1 MPGKAIIQREV
12 VTGNLDPNGQSIQDI
27 PFQLQIVESGPE
39 YDITVWQE
47 LPTGGGGDG
56 IEEFYPSLS
65 DTQEM
70 ADMIM
75 NWAKSK
81 PWYQSTGTNPLP
93 QIPAGWWNG
102 YTASDRPAVR
112 SAPPGVWPVP
122 LALNKNLINIKLTFN
137 FNNSGHTYYK
147 TVVG

>member
-1 MPGKAIIQREV
+1 MGKAIIQREV
-12 VTGNLDPNGQSIQDI
+12 VTGPDTNDGQSIEDI
-27 PFQLQIVESGPE
+27 PFQLQIIDFGPE
-39 YDITVWQE
+39 NDITVHHE
-47 LPTGGGGDG
+47 LPTYGGGDG
-56 IEEFYPSLS
+56 VDNDYPSLN

-75 NWAKSK
+75 GWAKDK
-81 PWYQSTGTNPLP
+81 PWYQSTGNPADV
-93 QIPAGWWNG
+93 IPAGVWNNN
-102 YTASDRPAVR
+102 TASNRPAVR

-137 FNNSGHTYYK
+137 FNNSGHTYYN